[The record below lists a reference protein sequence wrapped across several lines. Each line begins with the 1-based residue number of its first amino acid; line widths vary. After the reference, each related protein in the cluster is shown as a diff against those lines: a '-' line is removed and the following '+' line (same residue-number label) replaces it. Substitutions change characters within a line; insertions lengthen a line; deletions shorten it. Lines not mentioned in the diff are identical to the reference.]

1 MLPLAKIASTI
12 LGLVILFA
20 LVYVGTQMAK
30 KKGQSKIYVTMNNKV
45 PVCDMADCDVI
56 PSLHKSSPKGCKTQC
71 KEANKCKAYMFH
83 TRNANS
89 PSPNCWIK
97 TAKGKMRL
105 VDQPGMN
112 TLLVVVEA

>member
-12 LGLVILFA
+12 LGLVIFFA

-30 KKGQSKIYVTMNNKV
+30 KKGRSKIYVTNDKV
-45 PVCDMADCDVI
+45 PVCDMADCDVV
-56 PSLHKSSPKGCKTQC
+56 PSSHESSPKGCKTRC
-71 KEANKCKAYMFH
+71 DEADECQAYVFR
-83 TRNANS
+83 TRNADS
-89 PSPNCWIK
+89 LSPNCWIK

-112 TLLVVVEA
+112 TSLVVVEA